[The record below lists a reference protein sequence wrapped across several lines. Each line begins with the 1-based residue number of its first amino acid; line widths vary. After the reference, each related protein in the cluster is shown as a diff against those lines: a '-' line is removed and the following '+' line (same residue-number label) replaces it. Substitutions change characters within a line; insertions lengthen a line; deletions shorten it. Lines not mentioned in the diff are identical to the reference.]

1 MSGDLL
7 LVNGRIRTMD
17 VVNPEVSAVA
27 IRMGRVVYAGD
38 DAGAKAIAACG
49 SPVIDLAGRTAT
61 PGLNDA
67 HAHPMGVGFA
77 LLDLDLSPERHA
89 AIADLQALVR
99 EAVAA
104 RPAGTWILGRGYDD
118 ARLAEGRHPTRADLD
133 VVAPDHPVVLI
144 RMCHHIGAANSAA
157 LRLAGITRGTPDPAD
172 GLFDRDEHGE
182 PTGVLREGALA
193 VVRAQMPEPD
203 EDAMMAA
210 LEAGGHEFLRQGV
223 TSTVEAGI
231 RDRREMRA
239 YQRLSEVGRLPVRT
253 YLMMML
259 DETLDDLVSLG
270 IRTGFGNEWVRIGP
284 AKLFSD
290 GSIGGRTARMHAP
303 YEGEPDNVGLWMMPP
318 DELKAKVRRA
328 HDAGFQVGIHAIGDA
343 AIDLVLDAYEA
354 AQAATPRP
362 DPRHRVEHCSI
373 VDDRILGR
381 IHDIGAVP
389 IPGTSFLRHFRDTYV
404 NNLGEWRIGQAYGMR
419 SFARFGITAA
429 ASSDAPVV
437 PVNTL
442 AGVQT
447 MVTRRDILGRPCNPE
462 EAISL
467 EDALRAYTVNGAFAS
482 FEEGIKGTLRPGM
495 LGDVTV
501 FETDLFSIDPDELTT
516 TRVDF
521 TVIAGEVAYERESVS
536 QESGVGSWESGVQ
549 RYTPST

>member
-1 MSGDLL
+1 MPADLL
-7 LVNGRIRTMD
+7 LVNGRVRTMD
-17 VVNPEVSAVA
+17 PANPAVSAVA

-38 DAGAKAIAACG
+38 DAGAKAMAAPE

-67 HAHPMGVGFA
+67 HAHPMSVGFA
-77 LLDLDLSPERHA
+77 LLDLDLSPERNA
-89 AIADLQALVR
+89 GIADLQALVHD
-99 EAVAA
+99 AVAEK
-104 RPAGTWILGRGYDD
+104 PAGSWILGRGYDD

-133 VVAPDHPVVLI
+133 AVAPDHPVVLI

-157 LRLAGITRGTPDPAD
+157 LRLAGVTRDTPDPD
-172 GLFDRDEHGE
+172 NGLFDRDEHGE
-182 PTGVLREGALA
+182 PTGVLREGALTL
-193 VVRAQMPEPD
+193 VRAAIPEPD
-203 EDAMMAA
+203 EAAMMAA
-210 LEAGGHEFLRQGV
+210 LQAGGREFLRQGV

-231 RDRREMRA
+231 RDPRELRA
-239 YQRLSEVGRLPVRT
+239 YQRLRERGTLPVRT

-270 IRTGFGNEWVRIGP
+270 IRSGFGDEWVRIGP
-284 AKLFSD
+284 AKLYSD
-290 GSIGGRTARMHAP
+290 GSIGGRTAMMHAP
-303 YEGEPDNVGLWMMPP
+303 YEGQPDNHGLWMMPP

-343 AIDLVLDAYEA
+343 AIDLVLDAYEE
-354 AQAATPRP
+354 AQTANPRP
-362 DPRHRVEHCSI
+362 DARHRIEHCSI

-381 IHDIGAVP
+381 IRDLGAIP
-389 IPGTSFLRHFRDTYV
+389 IPGTSFLRHFRDAYV
-404 NNLGEWRIGQAYGMR
+404 ANLGEWRIGQAYGMR

-437 PVNTL
+437 PVNVL

-467 EDALRAYTVNGAFAS
+467 EDAVRAYTVNGAYAS
-482 FEEGIKGTLRPGM
+482 FEEGMKGMLRPGM

-501 FETDLFSIDPDELTT
+501 FETDLFAVDPDELVTV
-516 TRVDF
+516 RVDC
-521 TVIAGEVAYERESVS
+521 TIVGGKVVYERA
-536 QESGVGSWESGVQ
+536 
-549 RYTPST
+549 

>member
-1 MSGDLL
+1 MPADLL
-7 LVNGRIRTMD
+7 LVNGRVRTMD
-17 VVNPEVSAVA
+17 PANPHVSAVA

-38 DAGAKAIAACG
+38 DAGAKAAAAPG

-67 HAHPMGVGFA
+67 HAHPMSVGFA
-77 LLDLDLSPERHA
+77 LLDLDLSPERNA
-89 AIADLQALVR
+89 GIADLQALVR
-99 EAVAA
+99 EAVAG
-104 RPAGTWILGRGYDD
+104 RPPGSWIVGRGYDD
-118 ARLAEGRHPTRADLD
+118 ARLAEGRHPARADLD
-133 VVAPDHPVVLI
+133 AVAPDHPVVLI

-157 LRLAGITRGTPDPAD
+157 LRLAGITRDAPDPDD
-172 GLFDRDEHGE
+172 GIFDRDEHGE
-182 PTGVLREGALA
+182 LTGVLREGALA
-193 VVRAQMPEPD
+193 LVRKAIPEPD

-210 LEAGGHEFLRQGV
+210 LQAGGQEFLRQGV

-231 RDRREMRA
+231 RDPRELRA
-239 YQRLSEVGRLPVRT
+239 YQRLREHGKLPVRT

-270 IRTGFGNEWVRIGP
+270 IRTGFGDAWVRIGP

-303 YEGEPDNVGLWMMPP
+303 YEGQPDNHGLWMMPP
-318 DELKAKVRRA
+318 EDLKAKVRRA

-343 AIDLVLDAYEA
+343 AIDLVLDAYEE
-354 AQAATPRP
+354 AQLANPRP
-362 DPRHRVEHCSI
+362 DPRHRIEHCSI

-381 IHDIGAVP
+381 IRDLGVVP
-389 IPGTSFLRHFRDTYV
+389 IPGTSFLRYFRDAYV

-419 SFARFGITAA
+419 SFARFGIIAA

-437 PVNTL
+437 PVDTL

-462 EAISL
+462 EAVPL
-467 EDALRAYTVNGAFAS
+467 EDALRAYTVNGAYAS
-482 FEEGIKGTLRPGM
+482 SEEEIKGTLRPGL

-501 FETDLFSIDPDELTT
+501 FETDLFAVDPVDLAAV
-516 TRVDF
+516 RVDC
-521 TVIAGEVAYERESVS
+521 TIVEGEVVYER
-536 QESGVGSWESGVQ
+536 
-549 RYTPST
+549 

>member
-17 VVNPEVSAVA
+17 PANPAVSAVA
-27 IRMGRVVYAGD
+27 IRMGRVVYVGD
-38 DAGAKAIAACG
+38 DAEAKVAAAPG

-67 HAHPMGVGFA
+67 HAHPMSVGFA
-77 LLDLDLSPERHA
+77 LLDLDLSPECHA

-99 EAVAA
+99 EAVAS

-133 VVAPDHPVVLI
+133 VVAPDHPVVLV
-144 RMCHHIGAANSAA
+144 RMCHHIGVANSAA
-157 LRLAGITRGTPDPAD
+157 LRLAGITRDTPDPAD

-182 PTGVLREGALA
+182 PTGVLREGALGA
-193 VVRAQMPEPD
+193 VRALLPEPD
-203 EDAMMAA
+203 EDAMMTA
-210 LEAGGHEFLRQGV
+210 LEAGGREFLRQGV

-231 RDRREMRA
+231 RDPREMRA
-239 YQRLSEVGRLPVRT
+239 YQRLHEAGRMPVRT

-270 IRTGFGNEWVRIGP
+270 IRTGFGDEWVRIGP
-284 AKLFSD
+284 AKLLID
-290 GSIGGRTARMHAP
+290 GSIGGRTARMHVP

-318 DELKAKVRRA
+318 DEFKAKVRRA

-354 AQAATPRP
+354 AQVATPRR
-362 DPRHRVEHCSI
+362 DPRHRIEHCSI

-381 IHDIGAVP
+381 IRDLGAVP
-389 IPGTSFLRHFRDTYV
+389 IPGTSFLRHFRDAYI

-419 SFARFGITAA
+419 SFAHFGITAA

-437 PVNTL
+437 PVNAL

-447 MVTRRDILGRPCNPE
+447 MVTRRDVLGRPCNPE
-462 EAISL
+462 EAVSL

-495 LGDVTV
+495 LGDVTI
-501 FETDLFSIDPDELTT
+501 FETDLFSVGPDDLATMQ
-516 TRVDF
+516 VDY
-521 TVIAGEVAYERESVS
+521 TVVAGDVAYVRESVS
-536 QESGVGSWESGVQ
+536 
-549 RYTPST
+549 R

>member
-1 MSGDLL
+1 MPADLL
-7 LVNGRIRTMD
+7 LVNGRVRTMD
-17 VVNPEVSAVA
+17 AANPDVSAVA

-38 DAGAKAIAACG
+38 DAGAKAAVAPG
-49 SPVIDLAGRTAT
+49 SPVIDLAGRAAT

-67 HAHPMGVGFA
+67 HAHPMSVGFA
-77 LLDLDLSPERHA
+77 LLDLDLSPERNA
-89 AIADLQALVR
+89 GIADLLGLVR
-99 EAVAA
+99 EAAVGKPAA
-104 RPAGTWILGRGYDD
+104 SWIVGRGYDD

-157 LRLAGITRGTPDPAD
+157 LRLAGVSRDTPDPD
-172 GLFDRDEHGE
+172 GGFFDRDEHGE
-182 PTGVLREGALA
+182 PTGVLREGALTL
-193 VVRAQMPEPD
+193 VRAAIPEPD
-203 EDAMMAA
+203 EAAMMAA
-210 LEAGGHEFLRQGV
+210 LGAGGREFLRQGV

-231 RDRREMRA
+231 RDPREMHA
-239 YQRLSEVGRLPVRT
+239 YQRLREQGTLPVRT

-270 IRTGFGNEWVRIGP
+270 IHTGFGDEWVRIGP

-290 GSIGGRTARMHAP
+290 GSIGGRTAMMHAP
-303 YEGEPDNVGLWMMPP
+303 YEGQPDNHGLWMMPP
-318 DELKAKVRRA
+318 EELKAKVRRA

-343 AIDLVLDAYEA
+343 AIDLVLDAYEE
-354 AQAATPRP
+354 AQTANPRP
-362 DPRHRVEHCSI
+362 DARHRIEHCSI

-381 IHDIGAVP
+381 IRDLGVIP
-389 IPGTSFLRHFRDTYV
+389 IPGTSFLRHFRDAYV

-437 PVNTL
+437 PVNAL

-462 EAISL
+462 EAIPL
-467 EDALRAYTVNGAFAS
+467 EDALRAYTVNGAYAS
-482 FEEGIKGTLRPGM
+482 FEEGIKGVLRPGM

-501 FETDLFSIDPDELTT
+501 FETDLFAVDPDDLAQI
-516 TRVDF
+516 RVDY
-521 TVIAGEVAYERESVS
+521 TVADGEVVYER
-536 QESGVGSWESGVQ
+536 
-549 RYTPST
+549 

>member
-1 MSGDLL
+1 MPADLL
-7 LVNGRIRTMD
+7 LVNGRVRTMD
-17 VVNPEVSAVA
+17 PDNAEASAIA
-27 IRMGRVVYAGD
+27 IRLGRVVYAGD
-38 DAGAKAIAACG
+38 DAGANAAAAPG
-49 SPVIDLAGRTAT
+49 SPAIDLAGRTAT

-67 HAHPMGVGFA
+67 HAHPMSVGFA
-77 LLDLDLSPERHA
+77 LLDLDLSPERNA
-89 AIADLQALVR
+89 AMADLQALVR
-99 EAVAA
+99 ESVSR
-104 RPAGTWILGRGYDD
+104 RPAGTWIMGRGYDD

-133 VVAPDHPVVLI
+133 AVAPEHPVVLI

-157 LRLAGITRGTPDPAD
+157 LRLAGVTRNTPDPDD
-172 GLFDRDEHGE
+172 GLIDRDEHGE
-182 PTGVLREGALA
+182 PTGVLREGALTL
-193 VVRAQMPEPD
+193 VRAAMPEPD
-203 EDAMMAA
+203 EAAMMDA
-210 LEAGGHEFLRQGV
+210 LVAGGREFLRQGV

-231 RDRREMRA
+231 RDPRELRA
-239 YQRLSEVGRLPVRT
+239 YQRLREAERLPVRT

-270 IRTGFGNEWVRIGP
+270 IRTGFGDAWVRIGP

-303 YEGEPDNVGLWMMPP
+303 YEGQPDNYGLWMMPP
-318 DELKAKVRRA
+318 EDLKAKVRRA

-343 AIDLVLDAYEA
+343 AIDLVLDAYEE
-354 AQAATPRP
+354 AQTANPRP
-362 DPRHRVEHCSI
+362 DRRHRIEHCSI

-381 IHDIGAVP
+381 IRDLGVVP
-389 IPGTSFLRHFRDTYV
+389 IPGTSFLRHFRDSYV

-437 PVNTL
+437 PENAV

-462 EAISL
+462 EAVSL
-467 EDALRAYTVNGAFAS
+467 DDALRAYTVNGAYAS
-482 FEEGIKGTLRPGM
+482 CEEGTKGMVRPGL

-501 FETDLFSIDPDELTT
+501 FETDLFNVDPDDLAAVQ
-516 TRVDF
+516 VDY
-521 TVIAGEVAYERESVS
+521 TVAEGKVVYER
-536 QESGVGSWESGVQ
+536 
-549 RYTPST
+549 